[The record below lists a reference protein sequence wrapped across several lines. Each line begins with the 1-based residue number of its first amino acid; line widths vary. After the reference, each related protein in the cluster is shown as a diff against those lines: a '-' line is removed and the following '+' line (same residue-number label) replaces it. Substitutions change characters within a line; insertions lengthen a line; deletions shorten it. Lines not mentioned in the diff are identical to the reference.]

1 MKKQSQKEIVL
12 NQLYKKGFVSNFW
25 AIDNYILRLGDIIFR
40 LRMEECLE
48 IEGDFAKNISNF
60 KSKEEKNW
68 VYILA
73 PHYEKVDGKLC
84 FIK

>member
-1 MKKQSQKEIVL
+1 MKKTQKEIVL
-12 NQLYKKGFVSNFW
+12 NQLYKKGYVSNFW
-25 AIDNYILRLGDIIFR
+25 AMQNYILRLGDIIFK

-48 IEGDFAKNISNF
+48 IEGGYAKSIKNF
-60 KSKEEKNW
+60 PTKEEKNW

-73 PHYEKVDGKLC
+73 PHYEIVNDELC

>member
-1 MKKQSQKEIVL
+1 MKKQSQKEMVL
-12 NQLYKKGFVSNFW
+12 NQLYKKGYVSNFW
-25 AIDNYILRLGDIIFR
+25 AIENYILRLGDIIFK
-40 LRMEECLE
+40 LKNEGLD
-48 IEGDFAKNISNF
+48 IEGDYAKNISNF